1 MQLNENVVSDYVTAF
16 PQLVNHEERQ
26 HVVLLIED
34 LHKLKKYKPLTLYAS
49 ISLAD
54 RYLTHVLSLEQ
65 EAPCLVTLATTCLL
79 LGAKIEES
87 IAPSTIVMI

>member
-1 MQLNENVVSDYVTAF
+1 MLQNEHVVGDFVAAF
-16 PQLVNHEERQ
+16 PQSVNHEERQ

-54 RYLTHVLSLEQ
+54 RYL
-65 EAPCLVTLATTCLL
+65 A
-79 LGAKIEES
+79 
-87 IAPSTIVMI
+87 